1 MTITDDI
8 KYIGVNDYTI
18 DLFEG
23 MYVVPNGMSYN
34 SYVILDEKIAVMD
47 TVDEEFTEAW
57 LQNLKAVL
65 GDKKPDYLIVQHMEP
80 DHSANIL
87 NLIKVYP
94 DVLLVASGKAF
105 EMMKSYFGTDFS
117 EKRIVVTDGDILSL
131 GKHKLEF
138 VTAPMVHWP
147 EVIVTYDSTEKV
159 LFTADAF
166 GKFGVGDAKE
176 EWIDE
181 ARRYYFGIVGKYGA
195 QVQGLLKKL
204 ENLEIQTICSLHG
217 PVLKENIAYY
227 LNAYHTWS
235 SYQPEEEGVLIAY
248 TSVYGNTRK
257 VVLMLEKLLK
267 ERGCPKVVVAD
278 LARCDRQ
285 KAVAEAFRYSK
296 LVLATTTY
304 NGDIFPPMR
313 EFINCLTERNF
324 SNRMVAFIENGSW
337 ASVAARVMKEMFVKG
352 KGLTFAEAFVR
363 ITAVPNNQNKEQLE
377 ALAEELW
384 DVHQKR
390 EG

>member
-147 EVIVTYDSTEKV
+147 EVIVTYDRTEKV

-166 GKFGVGDAKE
+166 GKFGVWDAKE

-337 ASVAARVMKEMFVKG
+337 ASVAARVMKELFAKS
-352 KGLTFAEAFVR
+352 KGLTFAEAFVK
-363 ITAVPNNQNKEQLE
+363 IPAVPNNQNKEQLE
-377 ALAEELW
+377 TLAEELW
-384 DVHQKR
+384 NAHQKIK
-390 EG
+390 G

>member
-23 MYVVPNGMSYN
+23 MYAVPNGMSYN

-47 TVDEEFTEAW
+47 TVDEEFSEAW

-147 EVIVTYDSTEKV
+147 EVIVTYDRTEKV
-159 LFTADAF
+159 MFTADAF
-166 GKFGVGDAKE
+166 GKFGVWDAKE

>member
-1 MTITDDI
+1 MIITDDI

-94 DVLLVASGKAF
+94 DIVLVASGKAF

-147 EVIVTYDSTEKV
+147 EVIVTYDRTEKV

-166 GKFGVGDAKE
+166 GKFGVWDAKG

-337 ASVAARVMKEMFVKG
+337 ASVAARVMKEQFAKC

-384 DVHQKR
+384 DTHQKR